1 MNAMNDVPSVALAP
15 KQQDSPEKIR
25 HAAMDFEALML
36 EQMLQ
41 SAHPWDSDESGD
53 SSSIMG
59 LGMQQFAQALA
70 NGGGIGIAKMVVA
83 GLSKD
88 ANR

>member
-1 MNAMNDVPSVALAP
+1 MTTAIRAMNLTP

-25 HAAMDFEALML
+25 RAATDFEALML

-41 SAHPWDSDESGD
+41 SARAWDSED
-53 SSSIMG
+53 SQDTSSLIG
-59 LGMQQFAQALA
+59 LGMQQFAQTLA
-70 NGGGIGIAKMVVA
+70 NGGGIGIAKMVAA

>member
-1 MNAMNDVPSVALAP
+1 MNAICAVAFTP
-15 KQQDSPEKIR
+15 NPQDSPEKIR
-25 HAAMDFEALML
+25 RAATDFEALML

-41 SAHPWDSDESGD
+41 CAHAWDSDESAD
-53 SSSIMG
+53 SSAVMG

-70 NGGGIGIAKMVVA
+70 NGGGIGIAKMVTT
-83 GLSKD
+83 GLSQD